1 LWLIIN
7 FKIMVGPRGEGMRE
21 MPMPSAEELI
31 KKIIAEMQDKHG
43 RKVDRKWRQ
52 SIEGGVRAALE
63 DAEIVQA
70 NVSTLPDLL
79 MDHVKSGKFNGE
91 FAAAWQRTLE
101 ELGMWP
107 KNKLVEKE

>member
-1 LWLIIN
+1 
-7 FKIMVGPRGEGMRE
+7 MTGPRGEGRE
-21 MPMPSAEELI
+21 MPTPSVEGVPSAEDII
-31 KKIIAEMQDKHG
+31 KKIIAETQEEYGKYG
-43 RKVDRKWRQ
+43 RKVDRKWHQ

-79 MDHVKSGKFNGE
+79 MDHAKSGKFNGE

-107 KNKLVEKE
+107 KKKLVEKE